1 MKICLINP
9 LFVEPSS
16 RGQERYFVRS
26 GSRWPS
32 SYLRRP
38 GRRPRYVPFPFFMA
52 YAAALLEKEG
62 FAVSVLD
69 AVGANLPVDAL
80 VERVVRE
87 RPDWIVY
94 ETTTPTLNWDLA
106 LATRLK
112 ERTGATIALSGTH
125 VTTFPQE
132 TLEQAAAVDYVLL
145 YEYEFTLLELLR
157 TSSVGG
163 ELGSIAGVA
172 YRKDGR
178 VVLQRDYVPIDPLD
192 RLPLPA
198 RHLFPLPDRPDMDAY
213 WDGFCQHR
221 PAVQM
226 HASRGCPFRCDFCLW
241 IQVMYRDGKYR
252 TFSAERVADEMEDV
266 VGRFKAREIYF
277 DDDDFTVS
285 KKHVLAICRE
295 IRRRGLRVP
304 WSCMGDAVV
313 PDAEMLD
320 AMADAGCVGMKFGVE
335 SAAPEI
341 LARLGKPVDLQRVLE
356 VARGCSRRGIKTH
369 ATITFGLWEETRETM
384 ERSLAFVQ
392 ELDVDSVQFSITSP
406 FPGTRYFE
414 ELRKSGRLTTL
425 DWTRYDGSRSS
436 VVVFP
441 HLSVS
446 EIESFCARAP
456 SRWLWKKLRDPA
468 WGLRQIRY
476 LARLLKGQGM
486 RGLGQRIRRALEILW
501 SSS

>member
-1 MKICLINP
+1 MKVCLINP
-9 LFVEPSS
+9 LFVEPAST
-16 RGQERYFVRS
+16 GQERYFVRS

-32 SYLRRP
+32 SYVRRP
-38 GRRPRYVPFPFFMA
+38 GSRPRYVPFPFFMA
-52 YAAALLEKEG
+52 YAAALLEQEG
-62 FAVSVLD
+62 FSVSVLD
-69 AVGANLPVDAL
+69 AVGANMPVE
-80 VERVVRE
+80 VMIERIARE
-87 RPDWIVY
+87 RPDWVIY
-94 ETTTPTLNWDLA
+94 ETTTPTLNWDLT
-106 LATRLK
+106 LARRIK
-112 ERTGATIALSGTH
+112 ERAGASVGLSGTH
-125 VTTFPQE
+125 VTTFPRE
-132 TLEQAAAVDYVLL
+132 TLEREPAVDCVLL

-157 TSSVGG
+157 ACSGRG
-163 ELGSIAGVA
+163 NLEAIPGLA
-172 YRKDGR
+172 YRKDGGI
-178 VVLQRDYVPIDPLD
+178 VVQKDYAPIDPLD
-192 RLPLPA
+192 RLPRPA
-198 RHLFPLPDRPDMDAY
+198 RHLFPLPERPDMDVY

-241 IQVMYRDGKYR
+241 VQVMYRDGRYR
-252 TFSAERVADEMEDV
+252 TFSAERVADEMEEAV
-266 VGRFKAREIYF
+266 RRYKAREIYF

-341 LARLGKPVDLQRVLE
+341 LARLGKPVDLERVLE

-369 ATITFGLWEETRETM
+369 ATITFGLWEETRDTM

-414 ELRKSGRLTTL
+414 ELKESGRLTTL
-425 DWTRYDGSRSS
+425 DWEQYDGSRSS
-436 VVVFP
+436 VVLFP
-441 HLSVS
+441 HLSRS
-446 EIESFCARAP
+446 EIEAFCARAP
-456 SRWLWKKLRDPA
+456 SRWLRRKLRDPL
-468 WGLRQIRY
+468 WVWRQVRYLGRLFRGQGVRGLRQRV
-476 LARLLKGQGM
+476 
-486 RGLGQRIRRALEILW
+486 RRALEILR
-501 SSS
+501 S